1 MNLNLGKSLI
11 QWAVGF
17 VPLVFNVGVS
27 FARNFAAYQCAV
39 LLNIC
44 AGLQSDCKL
53 QLAIEVSI
61 KGCVVVCNAVKGLRI
76 GQIS

>member
-1 MNLNLGKSLI
+1 MNLNVGKPLI
-11 QWAVGF
+11 RWTVGV
-17 VPLVFNVGVS
+17 VPLVFNVGVG

-44 AGLQSDCKL
+44 AGLQSDFKF

>member
-11 QWAVGF
+11 KWPVGV
-17 VPLVFNVGVS
+17 VPLVFNVGVG

-44 AGLQSDCKL
+44 TGLQSDCKL
-53 QLAIEVSI
+53 
-61 KGCVVVCNAVKGLRI
+61 
-76 GQIS
+76 